1 MRRGWQEKTL
11 AECTIGKPS
20 YGANAAA
27 VEFKENLPRY
37 LRITDIDE
45 NGNLIATNPKSI
57 NLTDADGCYLE
68 KGDIVF
74 ARSGATVGKTY
85 LHHTDNTL
93 AYAGYLIRFRPNAT
107 IIDPEYLFLFTQSD
121 FYKTWVK
128 NNLRAGAQ
136 PNVNAQE
143 YGELLIPLP
152 PLPEQ
157 RKIAAILRTWDE
169 GIAVTGKLIAAQQ
182 RRLSILTS
190 SLIFGHLRLGKRR
203 TAKRIRHH
211 ALTAPDDWVL
221 HRVSDIAIE
230 RSTLNTQGIQH
241 TVLSCSKH
249 DGFVRSLEYFKKQVF
264 SKNLAG
270 YKIIRRG
277 DFGFPSN
284 HVEEGSIGLQSI
296 EDNAIVSPI
305 YIVFTPDTK
314 QANADFLFRLFK
326 TKTYAHLFR
335 AATSSSVDRRGNLR
349 WGEFSQLPLFLPS
362 LQEQQEISNVLAEQQ
377 SIIEHLKKYQ
387 TTLQSQKRGLMQKLL
402 TGEWVVRSEQ
412 EAA

>member
-1 MRRGWQEKTL
+1 MRRGTL
-11 AECTIGKPS
+11 AELSEFVSVSKEKYNPASGINYDCIELEHIQKQTGILLGTIPSLEQASIKNRFQAEDTLFGKLRPNLRKFFLPS
-20 YGANAAA
+20 FAGVCSTEIWVLKADTKIIDKAFLFYLVQSEKFIEAA
-27 VEFKENLPRY
+27 
-37 LRITDIDE
+37 
-45 NGNLIATNPKSI
+45 
-57 NLTDADGCYLE
+57 
-68 KGDIVF
+68 
-74 ARSGATVGKTY
+74 GKTTGSKMPRADWEI
-85 LHHTDNTL
+85 LS
-93 AYAGYLIRFRPNAT
+93 AT
-107 IIDPEYLFLFTQSD
+107 P
-121 FYKTWVK
+121 FY
-128 NNLRAGAQ
+128 
-136 PNVNAQE
+136 
-143 YGELLIPLP
+143 LP

-157 RKIAAILRTWDE
+157 RKIATILRTWDE
-169 GIAVTGKLIAAQQ
+169 GIAVTGKLITAQQ

-190 SLIFGHLRLGKRR
+190 SLIFGHLRLGNRR
-203 TAKRIRHH
+203 TAKRIRHN
-211 ALTAPDDWVL
+211 ALTAPDEWVL

-230 RSTLNTQGIQH
+230 RSTLNTQGVQY

-270 YKIIRRG
+270 YKIIRLG

-296 EDNAIVSPI
+296 EDIAIVSPI

-362 LQEQQEISNVLAEQQ
+362 LPEQQEISNVLTEQQ
-377 SIIEHLKKYQ
+377 SIIERLKKYQ

-402 TGEWVVRSEQ
+402 TGEWVVHSEQ